1 MLVRSVIYRKNGWGF
16 NFIRPFQKKTDHHP
30 MVCFLLIAEPVTSS
44 LVVALCAQQWVR
56 IPLPKIDKLA
66 CQVQRVGI
74 FAMGEYPGFTP
85 RFEGVLF
92 HYNYL
97 KRFIAFQNP
106 A

>member
-1 MLVRSVIYRKNGWGF
+1 MVFFLSFGQWNCGFEPSSCPSGKN
-16 NFIRPFQKKTDHHP
+16 
-30 MVCFLLIAEPVTSS
+30 
-44 LVVALCAQQWVR
+44 WVR
-56 IPLPKIDKLA
+56 ISRPKIDKLA
-66 CQVQRVGI
+66 CQTQGADI